1 MRRAQQLLRPAAGTA
16 LRRSG
21 ERTRVG
27 GPSPARTPS
36 GAHRFARLS
45 RLPPKRPCFP
55 QPNFGEGFVSYL
67 FTFSLESGRRTVKG
81 SWKFLRCNGEA
92 RGGGAVGER
101 RGGRGRRNAY
111 HFITFHP
118 PPVARHSSGLF
129 PAGRRKFPS
138 PHRAAPRRAA
148 PGRIPAGSAERGL
161 PALPGGCRTSPRA
174 AASSGRA
181 MGTERGEGKGNRK
194 MYRLKP

>member
-92 RGGGAVGER
+92 RGGGGGGEEGWQGPEERVSLHNFPPFSRSAPLLRAFPRGSEEVSLSASR
-101 RGGRGRRNAY
+101 R
-111 HFITFHP
+111 
-118 PPVARHSSGLF
+118 S
-129 PAGRRKFPS
+129 
-138 PHRAAPRRAA
+138 A
-148 PGRIPAGSAERGL
+148 PGRSRAHPRGVSGAGAAGAPRGL
-161 PALPGGCRTSPRA
+161 PHLTPRRRLLRE
-174 AASSGRA
+174 SDGN
-181 MGTERGEGKGNRK
+181 GEGRGKRK
-194 MYRLKP
+194 P